1 MVLLTHDEIAARL
14 RSATGGYVLACE
26 PDEQDRLRV
35 VLAVCGARRHDV
47 ARRAL
52 GDVCDLLRALELHE
66 VDLTLLDPDDATVE
80 QKHRLAAV
88 TA

>member
-1 MVLLTHDEIAARL
+1 MVALTHEEIAARI

-26 PDEQDRLRV
+26 QDEHDRLRV
-35 VLAVCGARRHDV
+35 VLAVPGARRHDV

-52 GDVCDLLRALELHE
+52 NDVCEMLRALDREA